1 MFNRCWRWRVLLA
14 RRSDGTITPS
24 QWGSLQDHLVSCSSC
39 RKLADADLAL
49 QAVFSSRTPLLSPDA
64 VSAFDDRVVSA
75 VTGGRWRAANE
86 PSWLARQWQSWKIWQ
101 RIQTRS
107 RALPLSF
114 LAQIGGGAVC
124 AVAVTSLF
132 LLPSLHPHA
141 SVSAHTAQIREIQ
154 AEAMERANASVPM
167 ELLLQT
173 TTPRAALL
181 WTTPQ
186 NGEVRHRAEHSNRDA
201 PAPVALPAQTA
212 PPKTAVPEKPAHP
225 HHTALPNTRAFG

>member
-14 RRSDGTITPS
+14 RRSDGTITRS

-64 VSAFDDRVVSA
+64 ISAFDDRVVSA
-75 VTGGRWRAANE
+75 VTGGRWRSVNQ

-101 RIQTRS
+101 RLQARS
-107 RALPLSF
+107 RALPLAF

-132 LLPSLHPHA
+132 LLPSLHPHT
-141 SVSAHTAQIREIQ
+141 SVSAHTAQLRDVQ

-167 ELLLQT
+167 ESLLQT
-173 TTPRAALL
+173 PTPRAAML
-181 WTTPQ
+181 WTAPQ
-186 NGEVRHRAEHSNRDA
+186 NGEIRHKASHQTIDA
-201 PAPVALPAQTA
+201 PAPAALPAQSA
-212 PPKTAVPEKPAHP
+212 PSKTDAPEKPVHP
-225 HHTALPNTRAFG
+225 RHTALPNTRAFG